1 MSKEPKKQ
9 VDFEDVKWGS
19 FQKQFNAYLKQYPKT
34 LSTTLDS
41 FADNILQNPTHYQ
54 ENTYKRA
61 QVYKS
66 QIELKGGMM
75 NPFDNSGKLL
85 TLTENPINAITAL
98 RPSRYMLTIPSIA
111 PQTFNI

>member
-1 MSKEPKKQ
+1 MPKET
-9 VDFEDVKWGS
+9 VDFEDEKWVT
-19 FQKQFNAYLKQYPKT
+19 FQKQFNAYVKQYPKS
-34 LSTTLDS
+34 LSTTLDA
-41 FADNILQNPTHYQ
+41 FADNIVQNPSHYK

-66 QIELKGGMM
+66 QKELKGGMM
-75 NPFDNSGKLL
+75 NPFENSEKLPL
-85 TLTENPINAITAL
+85 LTENPINAITAL